1 MIDALEILAVKKEIL
16 LPVPPFFEYKA
27 VITDI
32 EDNLF
37 WINLPKQEG
46 QVLVLQEKQHLEI
59 RVPMRYGLYSANT
72 SVVKIAKDQ
81 TRFYGLSVPDR
92 FQKLQARQFLRADH
106 ATNVLFSCGSE
117 TAQTSM
123 LNFSEGGCMV
133 YITPSLEKILQNND
147 AEFKVSFQV
156 KEECFSVLAR
166 LAWRKITDY
175 TPYAGFQFINLPAS
189 QQQKLADLAA
199 QMGLSQGSHS

>member
-1 MIDALEILAVKKEIL
+1 MIDPLEILAVKKEIL
-16 LPVPPFFEYKA
+16 LPVPPFLEYKA
-27 VITDI
+27 VITAI

-37 WINLPKQEG
+37 WISLPKQAG

-72 SVVKIAKDQ
+72 RVVKIGNHHHK
-81 TRFYGLSVPDR
+81 FYGLSMPDR
-92 FQKLQARQFLRADH
+92 FQKLQARQFVRADH
-106 ATNVLFSCGSE
+106 ATNVLFSYGSE

-133 YITPSLEKILQNND
+133 YVTPSLEKMLQNSEAD
-147 AEFKVSFQV
+147 FKVSFQV
-156 KEECFSVLAR
+156 KDECFSVLAR
-166 LAWRKITDY
+166 LAWRKIADY
-175 TPYAGFQFINLPAS
+175 TPYAGFQFTNLSAA

-199 QMGLSQGSHS
+199 QVEQSQKGHT